1 MPRPRR
7 AGYDEPVGDRPDQH
21 VGALL
26 RRLRHQA
33 GVKQYDVAE
42 ALAIDPSLISRYE
55 RGSRP
60 APDRVIRYYAAR
72 FGAADL
78 LEGFVEIARESD
90 RARMKLRDPEL
101 IAKQAEY
108 PLAGDQA
115 TFVSETPPDGVT
127 VPLGAT
133 FQKAWTIRNSG
144 TVPWYGRRL
153 RRIGPTTSP
162 WTLTS
167 PRFIAIP
174 DTEPGQ
180 TVTLSVSLRAPHTE
194 AAAVAQWKM
203 VDENDLLYFPTKYS
217 VGLGVYV
224 LIGDAGLRP

>member
-1 MPRPRR
+1 
-7 AGYDEPVGDRPDQH
+7 
-21 VGALL
+21 
-26 RRLRHQA
+26 LRHQA

-180 TVTLSVSLRAPHTE
+180 TVTVVCQS
-194 AAAVAQWKM
+194 
-203 VDENDLLYFPTKYS
+203 
-217 VGLGVYV
+217 
-224 LIGDAGLRP
+224 AGTPYGGGGCGAMEWWMRTTCSTSQPSTRWVWVFTF